1 MDFLS
6 ITYSLEHAKLVLEG
20 QTADD
25 QTCSS
30 VIFLISAGTFLKDTV
45 FEHRH
50 LEKGLSMRKFSIVLP
65 LFALIA
71 ACSDN
76 ESLENKGRDA
86 GAAAD
91 NAIDRM
97 GNRVDAERDELE
109 NRAANVG
116 DKARGV
122 KQDVK
127 ESLSKADNAVDA
139 AAAELKK

>member
-1 MDFLS
+1 M
-6 ITYSLEHAKLVLEG
+6 
-20 QTADD
+20 Q
-25 QTCSS
+25 
-30 VIFLISAGTFLKDTV
+30 
-45 FEHRH
+45 
-50 LEKGLSMRKFSIVLP
+50 KFSIVLP

-76 ESLENKGRDA
+76 DSLENKGREA

-91 NAIDRM
+91 NAIERVE
-97 GNRVDAERDELE
+97 NRVDVERDELE

-127 ESLSKADNAVDA
+127 EGLSKADNAVDA